1 MNPDLP
7 ALPRARRFC
16 ARLVEN
22 RILNPSTHHLRFQS
36 LQPFQYISG
45 QFVAVHRIVHEKPDK
60 RAYSMA
66 AESESGEFA
75 ICLNRVP
82 EGPFSNYLCDLTP
95 GNEIECDGPYGVF
108 VPRISE
114 RETVFV
120 ATGTGIGPIRSILR
134 DLLRRGQRAP
144 LHVVFGSRHEDGIL
158 YREEMEGL
166 AARCPG
172 FSYLPTLTRPPQGWK
187 GAQGR
192 VQAHLAPFLA
202 RPELR
207 VYICGLRAM
216 VEDVRERFK
225 HAGFERREVIHE
237 RFD

>member
-1 MNPDLP
+1 VNPDLP
-7 ALPRARRFC
+7 ALPRPGRFR

-22 RILNPSTHHLRFQS
+22 RILNSTTHHLRFQT
-36 LQPFQYISG
+36 LDPLRYVSG
-45 QFVAVHRIVHEKPDK
+45 QFVSVHRTVHEKPDK

-66 AESESGEFA
+66 TESEPDAFA

-82 EGPFSNYLCDLTP
+82 EGPFSNYLCDLAP
-95 GNEIECDGPYGVF
+95 GSEIMCDGPYGVF

-134 DLLRRGQRAP
+134 ELLRRGQQAP
-144 LHVVFGSRHEDGIL
+144 MHLVFGSRHEDGIL
-158 YREEMEGL
+158 YRAEMEGL
-166 AARCPG
+166 AAARPG

-187 GAQGR
+187 GAHGR

-225 HAGFERREVIHE
+225 QAGYERREVIHE